1 VAVVPRAGSE
11 HDRASAR
18 RLQRGRRPRDAAG
31 RADVAGGER
40 IVERRARGAPA
51 AAATPDAPR
60 AAAAAGENQRARS
73 GAAVA
78 GRARRVAAVQ
88 LARVVPPDGGAPPRG
103 RIARRRRLG
112 GPGRRGRGRR
122 RRRGR
127 AQAQRRGRRAD
138 ICEDVRLPV
147 GIVLAPSSLGEGEGE
162 GEGRETGRNEAATR
176 LDNTTSSPVL
186 TCLTV
191 TPAGGRRR

>member
-1 VAVVPRAGSE
+1 VLAKEAPPPLLPRPVEVDG
-11 HDRASAR
+11 
-18 RLQRGRRPRDAAG
+18 LGRRPHEGDG
-31 RADVAGGER
+31 SVAR
-40 IVERRARGAPA
+40 SSRSFRRCRR
-51 AAATPDAPR
+51 TPDAPR
-60 AAAAAGENQRARS
+60 SAAAAARENQRARY
-73 GAAVA
+73 GAVVA
-78 GRARRVAAVQ
+78 GRVRRVAAVQ